1 MKINLLEISG
11 HIRKQDISN
20 ITLCPNIKQFK
31 IKNIIFDE
39 KVLDL
44 YDANLEQLDIVIKE
58 ASQLETFVCPKDIRH
73 LAISGNMPSLKEIKN
88 SENLETLTLNGHF
101 DSLES
106 LDLSA
111 FHNLQGLD
119 LMMSDF
125 AKLKTLKLPEGLRTF
140 LSDASKFNA
149 LEEIDFSKCNKTC
162 FGKAL
167 YENPERYEIKK
178 LFKHMK
184 SDCFSMSLTQ
194 MPKLKRFIF
203 PNKIQQ
209 INLAQTC
216 FDDSKAFD
224 FSNCGQLQVLNLIF
238 TNFPDNAGFN
248 LEKCLQ
254 LQELI
259 CSYNTLLQSELPHS
273 VERLNVYGSDTHT
286 AQPISLSYCSNL
298 KRLSC
303 HGFCPQLESIP
314 QSVKEVFI
322 SRATIHLDEQKT
334 LDLSSYD
341 VFDIDFQNTSTFK
354 ALTKI
359 SFPKQFSSFAL
370 SLSQAP
376 HLEELDFSHMTDNF
390 RIGTLRFIK
399 HDMKKWF
406 LADDDLFKRVQK
418 IRLSAKIIPTIEP
431 ELTHLS
437 HLVFQLHPKATQ
449 KYVEQ
454 FQKLYPHAKLIQS
467 PQSKTALGIKPAV
480 PYLPPVVYQSRRPL
494 GGYLDFSL

>member
-1 MKINLLEISG
+1 
-11 HIRKQDISN
+11 
-20 ITLCPNIKQFK
+20 
-31 IKNIIFDE
+31 
-39 KVLDL
+39 
-44 YDANLEQLDIVIKE
+44 
-58 ASQLETFVCPKDIRH
+58 
-73 LAISGNMPSLKEIKN
+73 
-88 SENLETLTLNGHF
+88 
-101 DSLES
+101 
-106 LDLSA
+106 
-111 FHNLQGLD
+111 
-119 LMMSDF
+119 MSDF
-125 AKLKTLKLPEGLRTF
+125 AVLETLKLPQCLDTF
-140 LSDASKFNA
+140 MSDTSKFNV
-149 LEEIDFSKCNKTC
+149 LEEIDFSKCDMTC

-167 YENPERYEIKK
+167 HENSERYEIKK

-203 PNKIQQ
+203 PNNIQQ

-216 FDDSKAFD
+216 FDDSNAFD

-259 CSYNTLLQSELPHS
+259 CSYDTLLQSELPHS

-390 RIGTLRFIK
+390 RIETLRFIK

-418 IRLSAKIIPTIEP
+418 IRLSAEIIPTIEP

-454 FQKLYPHAKLIQS
+454 FQKLYPHARLIS
-467 PQSKTALGIKPAV
+467 APNSHHLLKIKPAA
-480 PYLPPVVYQSRRPL
+480 PYLPPVIYTKYRGSMY
-494 GGYLDFSL
+494 GYFDFSL